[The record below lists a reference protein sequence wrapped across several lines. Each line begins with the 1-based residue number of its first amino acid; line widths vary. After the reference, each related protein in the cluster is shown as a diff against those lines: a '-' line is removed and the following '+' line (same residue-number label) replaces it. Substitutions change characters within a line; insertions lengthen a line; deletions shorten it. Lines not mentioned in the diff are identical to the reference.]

1 MPTHVTILLR
11 ASVNREGPR
20 GGRNL
25 VVAKPET
32 VDLDKLTPRARALA
46 EAVAQLP
53 GSRKSAGE
61 ILCQHVSKTRGDIT
75 PNADVW
81 LTPEQQAEPARQ
93 HWSAWDKYPADSEMP
108 AAEYLER
115 QARKIPPDWAIV
127 SGRSIATP
135 VPGAVPSVQ
144 ARVEDTRLTVSG
156 VVERLARL
164 HNRHIGPGTWRS
176 YVARDQAPKPVAK
189 VGRESLWDPTDVDAW
204 AARST
209 PQPKN

>member
-1 MPTHVTILLR
+1 MPTLLSLQLR

-25 VVAKPET
+25 VAAKPDT
-32 VDLDKLTPRARALA
+32 VDLDQLTPRARALA

-93 HWSAWDKYPADSEMP
+93 HWSAWDKYAADSEMP
-108 AAEYLER
+108 AAQYLER

-135 VPGAVPSVQ
+135 VPEAVPSAQ
-144 ARVEDTRLTVSG
+144 AGAEDTRLTVRG
-156 VVERLARL
+156 VLDRLATL
-164 HNRHIGPGTWRS
+164 HGRHIGPTTWRS
-176 YVARDQAPKPVAK
+176 YVARDQAPKPVGK
-189 VGRESLWDPTDVDAW
+189 VGRESLWDPEDVDAW
-204 AARST
+204 AT
-209 PQPKN
+209 KV